1 MARLSERV
9 ADYYREARWRTR
21 RRKSAWNLLLF
32 PLCFVSWLGLWYILF
47 RFVWAFHVAIYPD
60 HRFTEFWSPGIS
72 MGSFALNGSSF
83 WKAAFA
89 AVCLSGNSHE
99 LF

>member
-1 MARLSERV
+1 
-9 ADYYREARWRTR
+9 
-21 RRKSAWNLLLF
+21 
-32 PLCFVSWLGLWYILF
+32 
-47 RFVWAFHVAIYPD
+47 VWAFHVAIYPD